1 MAQDIAATFGI
12 WVAALYT
19 LFTFSYIYKENP
31 FYRFAEHTFV
41 GAAAGH
47 FIVIAIQNI
56 LSKGWYPI
64 VSKGQ
69 YIYVLSIVL
78 GLMLFSRFYKK
89 RAWIS
94 HYPLALL
101 IGVGTALAMRGAIQA
116 EFLTQVASTIAP
128 LYTLTQKTFDNF
140 VIALTVISA
149 LVYFLFTVEAK
160 GPLKAPMTYLGKIGR
175 YLLMIAFGAQFGATV
190 MTRLGFVISR
200 FQFLLFEW
208 LGLR

>member
-1 MAQDIAATFGI
+1 MAQDVVTILGI

-31 FYRFAEHTFV
+31 LYRFAEHTFV

-47 FIVIAIQNI
+47 FVVIAYQNI

-69 YIYVLSIVL
+69 YVYILSMIL
-78 GLMLFSRFYKK
+78 GLMLFSRLSKK
-89 RAWIS
+89 QAWIS
-94 HYPLALL
+94 YYPLALL
-101 IGVGTALAMRGAIQA
+101 VGVGTALAMRGAVQA
-116 EFLTQVASTIAP
+116 EFLAQIASTITP
-128 LYTLTQKTFDNF
+128 LYTLNWKAFDDF

-160 GPLKAPMTYLGKIGR
+160 GPLKTPVAYLGKIGR
-175 YLLMIAFGAQFGATV
+175 YLLMIGFGAQFGATV

-200 FQFLLFEW
+200 FQFLLFQW
-208 LGLR
+208 LGLG